1 MDSKRQSVARG
12 ESRRYEANMV
22 YLVSFLFAT
31 KKRNRSQPAEKSR
44 PHHNK
49 RYAFTNLIG
58 DYLVILNWL
67 LLICAVLPA
76 GKVTVLL
83 V

>member
-49 RYAFTNLIG
+49 RYAIYESHRRLSCYPELASA
-58 DYLVILNWL
+58 YL
-67 LLICAVLPA
+67 CC
-76 GKVTVLL
+76 VTGRKGNGLL

>member
-1 MDSKRQSVARG
+1 VDSKRQSVARG
-12 ESRRYEANMV
+12 ESRRYEANMA
-22 YLVSFLFAT
+22 YLVSLPFTT

-67 LLICAVLPA
+67 RLICAALPA
-76 GKVTVLL
+76 GRERLL